1 MKNWWDDK
9 VIYQIYPKSF
19 MDSNG
24 DGIGDIP
31 GIISK
36 MDYMKELGVDIVW
49 ISPIYES
56 PFIDQGYDISDYRKI
71 AECFG
76 TMEEFELLLEEAK
89 KRDMYIIMD
98 LVINYCSDQHEWFKK
113 ALKDPDGRY
122 GKYFYFEKGVNGQPP
137 SNYRSYFGGNMWEEV
152 PGRENLYYL
161 HSFAKQQP
169 DLNWY
174 NQEVLDELYDMVN
187 WWLDKGVAG
196 FRIDAI
202 INIKKNLLFEN
213 YEADGPD
220 NLCGV
225 EKIVA
230 GALASKKGPSIGDML
245 QDLRNNTFK
254 KHDAFT
260 LGEVFNM
267 KEDELKEFIGEDG
280 HFSSIFDFSLHLL
293 TNCEQGWY
301 YAKDVSVK
309 EMKAALIKSQEST
322 KDIGFMT
329 NVVENHDQP
338 RSVDIFIPEWID
350 KNDGSKLL
358 ATSIFLLKG
367 IPCIYQ
373 GQELGMTNMDFKR
386 VEDFNDISTLDQYN
400 KGLSLGMTETEAFDM
415 CKKYSRDNARTVM
428 QWDDSAYGGF
438 TTGTPWFW
446 SNQNYKAINA
456 KAQEN
461 DPNSVLNYYRKLFAL
476 RRNKKYNNIFVYG
489 EFKPIYEDIDDIFA
503 YKRVFCEE
511 EITVISNWGK
521 EAFDIECDKEII
533 LSNKD
538 ISSSKNNTNIL
549 KIYPGQVV
557 VLH

>member
-98 LVINYCSDQHEWFKK
+98 LVINHCSDQHEWFKK

-174 NQEVLDELYDMVN
+174 NQEVLEELYDMVN

>member
-98 LVINYCSDQHEWFKK
+98 LVINHCSDQHEWFKK

>member
-76 TMEEFELLLEEAK
+76 TMEDFELLLEEAK

-98 LVINYCSDQHEWFKK
+98 LVINHCSDQHEWFKK

-152 PGRENLYYL
+152 PGRKNLYYL

-489 EFKPIYEDIDDIFA
+489 
-503 YKRVFCEE
+503 
-511 EITVISNWGK
+511 
-521 EAFDIECDKEII
+521 
-533 LSNKD
+533 
-538 ISSSKNNTNIL
+538 
-549 KIYPGQVV
+549 
-557 VLH
+557 

>member
-76 TMEEFELLLEEAK
+76 TMEDFELLLEEAK

-98 LVINYCSDQHEWFKK
+98 LVINHCSDQHEWFKK

-152 PGRENLYYL
+152 PGRKNLYYL

-267 KEDELKEFIGEDG
+267 KEDELKAFIGEDG

-446 SNQNYKAINA
+446 SNQNYKTINA

>member
-76 TMEEFELLLEEAK
+76 TMEDFELLLEEAK

-98 LVINYCSDQHEWFKK
+98 LVINHCSDQHEWFKK

-446 SNQNYKAINA
+446 SNQNYKTINA

>member
-98 LVINYCSDQHEWFKK
+98 LVINHCSDQHEWFKK

-152 PGRENLYYL
+152 PGRKNLYYL

>member
-76 TMEEFELLLEEAK
+76 TMEDFELLLEEAK

-98 LVINYCSDQHEWFKK
+98 LVINHCSDQHEWFKK